1 MMMIIIIII
10 IIIAPHWSFEEGAKK
25 KGLLNDLEP
34 LKCQS
39 ASVSLCKITKGIEHH
54 VIEVEYER

>member
-1 MMMIIIIII
+1 MMMIIIIIIII

-34 LKCQS
+34 FKMP
-39 ASVSLCKITKGIEHH
+39 
-54 VIEVEYER
+54 ERVC